1 MDLSDLSALELSAR
15 IKRREVSCREVL
27 AGHLGRIEALNPK
40 HNAIISLRPARELLA
55 EADAC
60 DVALARGEHRG
71 WMHGLPQAI
80 KDLSWARGLP
90 ATQGSKLFEHFV
102 PERDSVHVERVKAA
116 GAIVIGKT
124 NTPEFGLGSNT
135 YNDVFGKTGN
145 AFDPRLTAG
154 GSSGGAAVAVALGML
169 PVADGSDLM
178 GSLRNPAAF
187 NGVIG
192 MRPSMGRVPGGPAPE
207 LFLQTLG
214 TVGPMGRTVADV
226 ARLLATLSGHHV
238 GAPVSLPGDG
248 TEFAGDLA
256 EDQRR
261 QRVGWLGDLGGH
273 LPFEPGIL
281 ELCRSAVQH
290 ATAFG
295 AQVEDAFIDFDM
307 ERLWRAWVTLRQWL
321 VSNRLK
327 DLYRDPQKRS
337 TIKPEVIWEIENGL
351 ALTATQVFDASL
363 VRSDWYRTICSAF
376 DRFDVLILP
385 AAQVFPY
392 DIDLHW
398 PAEIAGKAMD
408 TYHRWMEVVIGAT
421 IAGLPAIAMP
431 AGFNAAGLPA
441 GIQIIGPPRADLAV
455 LKFAHAFERVSA
467 DLRRRS
473 TATSP
478 GVTA

>member
-1 MDLSDLSALELSAR
+1 MDLSELSALELSAR

-27 AGHLGRIEALNPK
+27 ASHLARIEALNPK
-40 HNAIISLRPARELLA
+40 HNAIVNLRPAREVLA

-60 DVALARGEHRG
+60 DAELARGHHRG

-102 PERDSVHVERVKAA
+102 PDRDSLHVERVKAA
-116 GAIVIGKT
+116 GAIIVGKT

-192 MRPSMGRVPGGPAPE
+192 MRPSVGRVPTVPAPE

-214 TVGPMGRTVADV
+214 TAGPMGRTVADV
-226 ARLLATLSGHHV
+226 AQLLATQSGHHLA
-238 GAPVSLPGDG
+238 APISLPGDG
-248 TEFAGDLA
+248 TEFADDLA
-256 EDQRR
+256 SDPRGL
-261 QRVGWLGDLGGH
+261 RVGWLGDLGGH
-273 LPFEPGIL
+273 LAFEPGVL
-281 ELCRSAVQH
+281 ELCRSAAQR
-290 ATAFG
+290 ATSLG
-295 AQVEDAFIDFDM
+295 CRIDDAAIDFDM
-307 ERLWRAWVTLRQWL
+307 EKLWRAWVTLRQWL
-321 VSNRLK
+321 VSNRMK
-327 DLYRDPQKRS
+327 DIYRDPQKRS
-337 TIKPEVIWEIENGL
+337 SIKPEVLWEIENGL
-351 ALTATQVFDASL
+351 QLAGTAVFDASL
-363 VRSDWYRTICSAF
+363 VRSEWYRAMCVTF
-376 DRFDVLILP
+376 ERFDVLILP

-392 DIDLHW
+392 DIDVHW
-398 PAEIAGKAMD
+398 PSHIAGKAMD
-408 TYHRWMEVVIGAT
+408 TYHRWMEVVIGPS
-421 IAGLPAIAMP
+421 IIGLPAIAMP

-441 GIQIIGPPRADLAV
+441 GIQIIGPPRADLAL

-467 DLRRRS
+467 NLRRRS
-473 TATSP
+473 LATSP